1 VAQAFINRIATAVPP
16 HDVHRKFLDYAP
28 SMLPD
33 PRARRL
39 FQRMADR
46 AQIEHRY
53 SFLPPDP
60 APAKLDRSGFFR
72 RGAFPDTMSRMRFYE
87 AHALDLALD
96 ALAALDLGPLAPKV
110 THLLVTTCTGF
121 YAPGLDLQIIERL
134 GLRRDVERTMIGF
147 MGCQA
152 AIPALKLARHIVQSR
167 PSARVLVVNLELCTI
182 HLQETD
188 ELESLLSFVLFADG
202 CAACLVSAE
211 PSGLEITDFAS
222 VVMPEGREQ
231 ITWHIGGSGFLMWL
245 DGAVPATIARGLP
258 NHVRALLAG
267 RAVGEIALWAVHPGG
282 RSVLD
287 SVEAALELDGQALSA
302 SRGVLRDYGN
312 MSSATVMFV
321 LARQL
326 GCARRGEDG
335 LALAFGPGLTAEAMT
350 FRVGERA

>member
-1 VAQAFINRIATAVPP
+1 
-16 HDVHRKFLDYAP
+16 
-28 SMLPD
+28 
-33 PRARRL
+33 
-39 FQRMADR
+39 
-46 AQIEHRY
+46 
-53 SFLPPDP
+53 
-60 APAKLDRSGFFR
+60 
-72 RGAFPDTMSRMRFYE
+72 
-87 AHALDLALD
+87 
-96 ALAALDLGPLAPKV
+96 
-110 THLLVTTCTGF
+110 
-121 YAPGLDLQIIERL
+121 
-134 GLRRDVERTMIGF
+134 
-147 MGCQA
+147 
-152 AIPALKLARHIVQSR
+152 
-167 PSARVLVVNLELCTI
+167 VLVVNLELCTI

-211 PSGLEITDFAS
+211 PAGLEITDFAS

-267 RAVGEIALWAVHPGG
+267 RAAGEIALWAVHPGG

-287 SVEAALELDGQALSA
+287 AVESALELDGQALSA

-321 LARQL
+321 LGRQL
-326 GCARRGEDG
+326 GHARRGEDG